1 MAINIDLE
9 AFLNDVQAYSDSVKY
24 EADTA
29 AAQLESLSKLP
40 FVQWVGFA
48 SNKLIETDKPEPIV
62 ASDELPVLEKS
73 SFDWDNEFFNP
84 DRFKMPQIESSW
96 FDDLETILNQAI
108 AQGDPNSV
116 AIYDRLYSLIDSD
129 DSWLSTE
136 LRQAINTATKSL
148 VTKLTSD
155 IETGGTGISD
165 EVQQALFD
173 SLYERDNQA
182 VNDELV
188 KAEGNVSRRGFP
200 LQTDMSQAARD
211 NVLARQDDNLKQRSR
226 DILVRTSDLAQQNT
240 QFAESALIQ
249 LAGLDQQTFFATLNG
264 FTTLGEQQQ
273 QRLIQL
279 IQAGSDM
286 EKVRVDYS
294 TGYARVFSDLS
305 STLLDKFKVEQQ
317 ARIDEFDGQM
327 KAILANADIA
337 NLNAQ
342 LQQADNELTTKQWE
356 VDARNATEQ
365 TKALIGQAMESTRVK
380 LQAATSLSDFYRTLV
395 SASLSQINTL
405 VSTSDNE

>member
-9 AFLNDVQAYSDSVKY
+9 KFLDDVQRYSDSVKFD
-24 EADTA
+24 ADNA
-29 AAQLESLSKLP
+29 ASQLESLGSLP
-40 FVQWVGFA
+40 FVQWIGFA
-48 SNKLIETDKPEPIV
+48 KNKLIETDKPEPITP
-62 ASDELPVLEKS
+62 SSELPVLEKS
-73 SFDWDNEFFNP
+73 SFEWDNDFFNP
-84 DRFKMPQIESSW
+84 DRFKMPQIDSQW
-96 FDDLETILNQAI
+96 FTDLEVILNNAI
-108 AQGDPNSV
+108 AEGDPNSV
-116 AIYDRLYSLIDSD
+116 AIYDRLYSLLDSD
-129 DSWLSTE
+129 DSWLSTD
-136 LRQAINTATKSL
+136 LRQAINTATKAL
-148 VTKLTSD
+148 VAKLTDD
-155 IETGGTGISD
+155 IQTGGTGISE

-182 VNDELV
+182 VNDELT
-188 KAEGNVSRRGFP
+188 KALAVSGKKGFP
-200 LQTDMSQAARD
+200 LMTDQSLAARD
-211 NVLARQDDNLKQRSR
+211 SVLARQDDNLKQRSR

-249 LAGLDQQTFFATLNG
+249 LAGLDQQTFFATMNG

-286 EKVRVDYS
+286 EKVKVDYS

-305 STLLDKFKVEQQ
+305 NALLTKFKVEQQ

-327 KAILANADIA
+327 KTILANADIA

-342 LQQADNELTTKQWE
+342 LQQADNELITKQWE

-365 TKALIGQAMESTRVK
+365 TKALISQAVEATQVK
-380 LQAATSLSDFYRTLV
+380 LQAARSLSDFYRTLV
-395 SASLSQINTL
+395 SSSLSQVSTL
-405 VSTSDNE
+405 VSTSGTD